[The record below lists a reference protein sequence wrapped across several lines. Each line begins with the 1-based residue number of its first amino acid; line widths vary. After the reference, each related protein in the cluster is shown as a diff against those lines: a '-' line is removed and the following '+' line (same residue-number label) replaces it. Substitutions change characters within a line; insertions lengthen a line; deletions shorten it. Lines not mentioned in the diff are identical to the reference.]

1 MIIKI
6 KKRYVAIIAISLIAA
21 SAFCTAINVISV
33 SSSQNGVKLPIVMY
47 HQLTKSESKAGK
59 YVLTL
64 EQFEKDLKFL
74 KKNGYE
80 TVTVNQ
86 LLAFAKGD
94 GDMPEKAIML
104 TFDDGCETLYSYAF
118 PLLKE
123 YGFTA
128 VGFAVGAL
136 ADSYTELD
144 DHNLNYS
151 CLNWS
156 EIKEMCD
163 GGIVDIQSHSYDLHK
178 NTANRSGAK
187 KKKGETLEQYR
198 EFLSADASKMKEKM
212 LEHTGKAPVAFAY
225 PFGSYSSESAD
236 ILKKCGIEMVLT
248 CEERVNI
255 IKKAE
260 PECLFRLG
268 RYNRPNGISSESF
281 FEKMGIG

>member
-1 MIIKI
+1 MVFKI
-6 KKRYVAIIAISLIAA
+6 KKIYFLILFVFILLL
-21 SAFCTAINVISV
+21 SVTVVGVSSISV
-33 SSSQNGVKLPIVMY
+33 VSQQNGAKLPIIMY
-47 HQLTKSESKAGK
+47 HQLTKSESRAGK

-86 LLAFAKGD
+86 IIKFTQGEEEL
-94 GDMPEKAIML
+94 PEKAVLL
-104 TFDDGCETLYSYAF
+104 TFDDGCETLYSYAM

-123 YGFTA
+123 YGFNA
-128 VGFAVGAL
+128 VGFAVGVL

-156 EIKEMCD
+156 EIKELCD

-198 EFLSADASKMKEKM
+198 EFLLADVSKMKERMIKY
-212 LEHTGKAPVAFAY
+212 TGREPVAFAY

-236 ILKKCGIEMVLT
+236 ILKKCGIKMVLT

-255 IKKAE
+255 IKKSE

-268 RYNRPNGISSESF
+268 RYNRPYGISSESF